1 MRRPPSE
8 AVHYAASIL
17 KYEAQAIQSLVP
29 KLGASFDKALELC
42 QSAQRVILAGIGK
55 SGIVGQKISATFAS
69 VGIPSWFLHAAEVG
83 HGDLGRL
90 SAGDVCILISNSGET
105 EEVLN
110 FAALLKR
117 DKVKFIAITAKPTSS
132 LAKVADVVLA
142 TGELEEADVAKLVPT
157 ASTTAVMALGDA
169 LALAAAG
176 KKLTPEGFWA
186 KHPGGH
192 LGLRFSKVD
201 SVMRKGKD
209 CPILAD
215 TISMIDAILAICTSA
230 AGAVIIIQPDLTISG
245 VFTDG
250 DLRRA
255 IRGQKDVNISI
266 KEVMTKDPKS
276 IESGSQVDAAMV
288 LFSAHSIG
296 DLPVVDKNRRP
307 IGMISLKDLAKAAFA

>member
-29 KLGASFDKALELC
+29 KLSSSFDKALELC
-42 QSAQRVILAGIGK
+42 QTAGRVILSGIGK
-55 SGIVGQKISATFAS
+55 SGIVAQKISATFAS
-69 VGIPSWFLHAAEVG
+69 VGIPSWFLHASEVG

-90 SAGDVCILISNSGET
+90 SPGDICILISNSGET

-110 FAALLKR
+110 LAALLKR
-117 DKVKFIAITAKPTSS
+117 DKIKFIAITTKSTSS
-132 LAKVADVVLA
+132 LARNADVALV
-142 TGELEEADVAKLVPT
+142 TGELEEADIAKLVPT

-169 LALAAAG
+169 LALATAG
-176 KKLTPEGFWA
+176 QKLTPESFWA

-209 CPILAD
+209 CPVFAD
-215 TISMIDAILAICTSA
+215 TISMIDAILAICSYGS
-230 AGAVIIIQPDLTISG
+230 GAVIITQPDLTISG
-245 VFTDG
+245 IFTDG

-255 IRGQKDVNISI
+255 IRAQKDVNISI

-276 IESGSQVDAAMV
+276 IESGSQVDAAMA
-288 LFSAHSIG
+288 LFSTHSIG
-296 DLPVVDKNRRP
+296 DLPVVDKNKRP